1 MLCQNTKIGFGN
13 NTVTAV
19 LSEMLLTPLHRYII
33 DVFMLQAYRYFPI
46 HCIIYNSFPKFNVS
60 WPI

>member
-19 LSEMLLTPLHRYII
+19 LSEMMLTPLHRIEI
-33 DVFMLQAYRYFPI
+33 MKKDLVIKTHA
-46 HCIIYNSFPKFNVS
+46 
-60 WPI
+60 